1 MKMDNEIQ
9 AYSKTTVGFVTQQ
22 YMLNKDGKYICIEQF
37 FTAGDEVSRENQDG
51 DPVDIDTSKEEYHPF
66 DMEQPESDTFEDW
79 YQDNKNNDSIQRIY
93 RGVIEDNPDYPLTF
107 QEWAKKFYD
116 ECVDI

>member
-1 MKMDNEIQ
+1 MDNEIQ

-22 YMLNKDGKYICIEQF
+22 YMMNREGKYICIEQS
-37 FTAGDEVSRENQDG
+37 FTAGDQVDRENQDG
-51 DPVDIDTSKEEYHPF
+51 DPVQIDTSKEVYQPM

-93 RGVIEDNPDYPLTF
+93 RGVIEDNPDYPLAF
-107 QEWAKKFYD
+107 KEWAKKFYD
-116 ECVDI
+116 ECIDI

>member
-1 MKMDNEIQ
+1 MDNEIQ

-51 DPVDIDTSKEEYHPF
+51 DPVDIDTSKEEYQSM
-66 DMEQPESDTFEDW
+66 DMEQPETMSFEDW
-79 YQDNKNNDSIQRIY
+79 FEQNKHNDSVQRLY
-93 RGVIEDNPDYPLTF
+93 RGFVENCPDCPLCF
-107 QEWAKKFYD
+107 KEWAKKYYA
-116 ECVDI
+116 ECVDIE